1 MTILWIYNL
10 PLKPEAGGT
19 ERITSLVA
27 KGLSQRGYH
36 CMDILVFHEQDGSM
50 QYQGKPVDNLYAFL
64 KENKVDVVIN
74 QIAYSTWLLNM
85 FLAKGGAQ
93 WQQEG
98 GKIISCLHFDPKN
111 PSLLHLI
118 SCKRHKTW
126 RDRLQQLK
134 LMLLQPV
141 YTRKRQKE
149 EGRIYNY
156 IYEHSDRMVALSA
169 RHFPYMHRV
178 MRRAEYSRLAA
189 INNPLTF
196 DDIASPD
203 ILDEK
208 KKVVLVCARMSEYH
222 KRISLTLKAWV
233 RLQEQCP
240 IASEWTLKLV
250 GEGSDLE
257 GYKEYVRTRHIPNI
271 RFEGQQSPE
280 PYYHEAGML
289 LVTSSAEGWGLNITE
304 GLQRGVVPV
313 VMDNCPVF
321 ADMVEQG
328 VNGYIVRDGS
338 IGQFAATLAGLM
350 KDTAQRRRMQQ
361 AALESAKRFGMAQT
375 MDKWEEL
382 IG

>member
-36 CMDILVFHEQDGSM
+36 CMDILVFSEQDGSM
-50 QYQGKPVDNLYAFL
+50 QYQGKPVDDLYAFL

-85 FLAKGGAQ
+85 FLDKGGAT

-98 GKIISCLHFDPKN
+98 GRIISCLHFDPKN
-111 PSLLHLI
+111 PSLLHLLR
-118 SCKRHKTW
+118 CKRHLTW
-126 RDRLQQLK
+126 RDRLQWLK
-134 LMLLQPV
+134 SWLLQPV
-141 YTRKRQKE
+141 YTRKQQKD
-149 EGRIYNY
+149 EGCIYNY
-156 IYEHSDRMVALSA
+156 IYEHSDHMVALSEM
-169 RHFPYMHRV
+169 HFPYMHRV
-178 MRRAEYSRLAA
+178 MKRAEYSRLAA

-196 DDIASPD
+196 EDIASLD

-208 KKVVLVCARMSEYH
+208 QKVVLVCARMSEYH
-222 KRISLTLKAWV
+222 KRISLTLKAWA
-233 RLQEQCP
+233 RLQKKYP

-250 GEGSDLE
+250 GEGPDLE
-257 GYKEYVRTRHIPNI
+257 GYKEYVLKEHIPNI

-280 PYYHEAGML
+280 PYYREASVL

-313 VMDNCPVF
+313 VMESCPVF
-321 ADMVEQG
+321 ADMIEPG
-328 VNGYIVRDGS
+328 VNGCIVRDGS
-338 IGQFAATLAGLM
+338 IGQFATTLAGLM
-350 KDTAQRRRMQQ
+350 KDPAQCRRMQQ

-382 IG
+382 IS